1 MTDIAGE
8 TFNVL
13 IEGDENKEVLL
24 VSNPMGTNLH
34 LWDPQIPA
42 LAEHFRIVRYDSR
55 GHGASVANQGPYSVE
70 GLSRD
75 ALAIMDAH
83 GIERA
88 HWLGL
93 SMGSIVG
100 LWLLV
105 HARERIGRAVLA
117 STAAQIPGPD
127 LWNSRIRSARDTG
140 MNGVAMAVAER
151 WFTKTYRD
159 TNPDKVEAVME
170 MVQATPLHGYLAALA
185 AIRDMDMRE
194 AIRNI
199 RNEVLVIAGRH
210 DPSTPPGMGALVA
223 SSIDRAKFVTLE
235 ASHMSNIED
244 EANFTKAVV
253 DFLTAPETTAVGPP
267 PPPRAPAQKE
277 AAKKAPAR
285 KKAPAKKT
293 AAKKALAKSASVKKT
308 ESKKLKTKMPTK
320 KAAAKK
326 STARTVPKKRPAR
339 KRA

>member
-24 VSNPMGTNLH
+24 LSNPMGTTLH
-34 LWDPQIPA
+34 FWDPQIPA
-42 LAEHFRIVRYDSR
+42 LTEHLRIVRYDSR

-70 GLSRD
+70 RLARD
-75 ALAIMDAH
+75 ALAIMDAL

-117 STAAQIPGPD
+117 STAAQIPSPD
-127 LWNSRIRSARDTG
+127 LWNNRIQSARDTG
-140 MNGVAMAVAER
+140 MNGVAMTVAER
-151 WFTKTYRD
+151 WFTNTFCD
-159 TNPDKVEAVME
+159 AHPEKVETVMA
-170 MVQATPLHGYLAALA
+170 MVRATPLHGYLAALA
-185 AIRDMDMRE
+185 AIRDMDLRE
-194 AIRNI
+194 AIRSI
-199 RNEVLVIAGRH
+199 RNKVLVIAGRH
-210 DPSTPPGMGALVA
+210 DLSTPPGMGALVA
-223 SSIDRAKFVTLE
+223 SSVEGAKFVTLE
-235 ASHMSNIED
+235 ASHMSNVED

-267 PPPRAPAQKE
+267 PRPKAPTKK
-277 AAKKAPAR
+277 AAARKAPAR
-285 KKAPAKKT
+285 KT
-293 AAKKALAKSASVKKT
+293 AAKKEPAKKASGKKT
-308 ESKKLKTKMPTK
+308 ASKKLKTKMPTK
-320 KAAAKK
+320 KAAVKNQPQER
-326 STARTVPKKRPAR
+326 SRRSGLAR